1 MYVRKLKLSY
11 FYNFK
16 TFITSF
22 YRSRK
27 TNRRRHNQLTMF
39 YLSAEGVFFLRPHHH
54 PYHPD
59 IWFSSQQKPKYRKS
73 YPLWVL
79 MYILSST
86 KMIVMTDNLN
96 WKDLNI
102 SKTFAQFLNFV
113 PQSAVVTFCFVFN
126 YLLEKMTCLSFCGML
141 SFQFG
146 HFLT

>member
-86 KMIVMTDNLN
+86 KMIVMTDNFTETERTWIFQKPLHSF
-96 WKDLNI
+96 WIL
-102 SKTFAQFLNFV
+102 SPRVQWLHFVLFLII
-113 PQSAVVTFCFVFN
+113 C
-126 YLLEKMTCLSFCGML
+126 
-141 SFQFG
+141 
-146 HFLT
+146 